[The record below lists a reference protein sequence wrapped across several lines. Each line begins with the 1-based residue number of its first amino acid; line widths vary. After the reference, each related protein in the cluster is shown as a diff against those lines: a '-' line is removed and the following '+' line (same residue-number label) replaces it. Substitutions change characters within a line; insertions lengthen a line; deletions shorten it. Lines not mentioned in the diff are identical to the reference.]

1 MAGGVILQGDG
12 CIVKSVS
19 TFLAGDIMSGG
30 RVVLFLVA
38 AALVAA
44 FFAGQIYI
52 PYAGPIGTL

>member
-1 MAGGVILQGDG
+1 MQGDG